1 MSGKL
6 LVFEGTDGCGKTTQ
20 FLKTAE
26 YLFKKSKK
34 NYLLLTREPTLRKY
48 GTQVREILKCQT
60 DPLKDAEKCL
70 ELFAADR
77 KDHWENLIKP
87 ALDEGAIVLCDR
99 FKYSAFAYQ
108 QAQGLSLEKI
118 VKAHEGIPEADLILL
133 FDLPASEAMHR
144 MGKDIVRLGVEHKK
158 FLNEKFEQ
166 EEFLEK
172 VRNNFLSVAKTHSNF
187 KVIDSMP
194 GIEQVWEKVQK
205 ELDEFFGYS

>member
-1 MSGKL
+1 MPGKL

-48 GTQVREILKCQT
+48 GAQLREILKCQT
-60 DPLKDAEKCL
+60 DPLQDAEKCL
-70 ELFAADR
+70 RLYYLDR

-87 ALDEGAIVLCDR
+87 ALDEDAIVLCDR
-99 FKYSAFAYQ
+99 FKYSSFAYQ
-108 QAQGLSLEKI
+108 QAQGLGLEKI
-118 VKAHEGIPEADLILL
+118 VKAQEGIPDADLVLL

-144 MGKDIVRLGVEHKK
+144 MGRDIVRLGVEHKK
-158 FLNEKFEQ
+158 FLNEKFEH
-166 EEFLEK
+166 EAFLEK
-172 VRNNFLSVAKTHSNF
+172 VRSNFLNLAKTYSNF

-194 GIEQVWEKVQK
+194 GIEQVWEQVQK
-205 ELDEFFGYS
+205 HLDEFFGYS